1 MNLHSKMQQ
10 AVELFQNRQIRFAL
24 AGGLVASLY
33 RNQPRATADIDF
45 AVWLHDDAIAV
56 GILEVLGLEVHRL
69 RKAQLE
75 GGPAFA
81 IKRENTPVY
90 MLCGRSPGAEIG
102 VDLILLSVPWVI
114 SALDRAQVNSVDF
127 GFGGVPCLT
136 VEDLLLSKLY
146 AVNNQPTRFMDLDDI
161 RSILESEVNVDWV
174 YLRDQVKHLALTIP
188 EAVGP
193 WFKLK

>member
-1 MNLHSKMQQ
+1 MNLLFRMQQ
-10 AVELFQNRQIRFAL
+10 TVELFQSKQIRFAL

-45 AVWLHDDAIAV
+45 AVWLHDDAIAKD
-56 GILEVLGLEVHRL
+56 ILNTLGLLAHRL

-90 MLCGRSPGAEIG
+90 MLCGRASGAEIG
-102 VDLILLSVPWVI
+102 VDLILLSVPWVN
-114 SALDRAQVNSVDF
+114 SALDRAQANRVDF

-161 RSILESEVNVDWV
+161 RSILESEVSVDWV
-174 YLRDQVKHLALTIP
+174 YLRDQVRHLALTIP
-188 EAVGP
+188 EAVRP
-193 WFKLK
+193 WFKFK